1 MAVPKQMLQRSAGG
15 HLLGLAA
22 ALATALERQLR
33 LVELALHV
41 EALVVG
47 LAVGGHHLVSGQRQ
61 PVPLQVLLEAC
72 LGVLAQFVGIDGVQ
86 QRLIE
91 ALDDARSRGKAGF
104 EEDGTQQCLDGI
116 GQDGG
121 AAMAAAL
128 AFALAQDQR
137 IGQ

>member
-1 MAVPKQMLQRSAGG
+1 M
-15 HLLGLAA
+15 
-22 ALATALERQLR
+22 
-33 LVELALHV
+33 
-41 EALVVG
+41 G

-61 PVPLQVLLEAC
+61 PMPLQVLLEAC

-91 ALDDARSRGKAGF
+91 PLDDARGRGKAGF
-104 EEDGTQQCLDGI
+104 EEDGAEKRLDGI
-116 GQDGG
+116 GQNGG
-121 AAMAAAL
+121 TAMAAAL

>member
-1 MAVPKQMLQRSAGG
+1 M
-15 HLLGLAA
+15 
-22 ALATALERQLR
+22 
-33 LVELALHV
+33 
-41 EALVVG
+41 G

-61 PVPLQVLLEAC
+61 PMPLQVLLKAC

-91 ALDDARSRGKAGF
+91 ALDDARSRGKARF

-116 GQDGG
+116 GQNGG